1 MTDALNRKRL
11 KKEIFTPKKNA
22 FLLDQLC
29 FHLKFFLHSCSS
41 IQYYFFTVPFCFQ
54 YQRDQRM
61 SHSKVK
67 AKQCKYLRTVIAQWK
82 LRNSRY
88 LHPTTTR
95 PCYHVHPE
103 IMKTRFQ
110 HERILST
117 QNHSSIW
124 YKCHLKSISTCK
136 RRWIKLLDK

>member
-1 MTDALNRKRL
+1 MYDVYDVQPQNHWKSRPTSTIDRL
-11 KKEIFTPKKNA
+11 KKEVFTPKKNA

-61 SHSKVK
+61 SHSKIK
-67 AKQCKYLRTVIAQWK
+67 DKQSKYLRTVIAHLK

-88 LHPTTTR
+88 SHSTITR
-95 PCYHVHPE
+95 PCYHVHPV
-103 IMKTRFQ
+103 IMKSWNSMNAPTD
-110 HERILST
+110 
-117 QNHSSIW
+117 
-124 YKCHLKSISTCK
+124 KSINIQK
-136 RRWIKLLDK
+136 PLQ